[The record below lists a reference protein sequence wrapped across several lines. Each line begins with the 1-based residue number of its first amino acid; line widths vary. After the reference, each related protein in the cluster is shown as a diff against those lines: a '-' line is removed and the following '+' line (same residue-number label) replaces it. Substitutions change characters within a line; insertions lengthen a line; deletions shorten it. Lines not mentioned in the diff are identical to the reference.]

1 VSHRPNLPIFALES
15 RILAMFIAVCS
26 WSTAARAQNPVT
38 TFPKNYSLAFSN
50 SAVAVIRVHYGPHE
64 KIGLHDHSETPTVY
78 VYLSDSGP
86 VRFQHVEEKSFALTR
101 PPTVKGAFRVS
112 PGRLERHTV
121 ENMGDASSDFLR
133 VELKQIPLGGLESF
147 RGKAP
152 HSLLQSQNSVE
163 FTGPSLEI
171 HRVVCVGSLAC
182 SVKPSAAPSLI
193 IAFTSLYLAAGVA
206 EKEGEKLEAGA
217 VRWLP
222 SSEAAA
228 VRPDAA
234 SPAHLLRILIPTAQK

>member
-1 VSHRPNLPIFALES
+1 MVNRCSRTKSSYDLPKKLQPRP
-15 RILAMFIAVCS
+15 R
-26 WSTAARAQNPVT
+26 
-38 TFPKNYSLAFSN
+38 N

-64 KIGLHDHSETPTVY
+64 KIGVHYHSETTTVY

-86 VRFQHVEEKSFALTR
+86 VRFAHVEEKSFALTR

-112 PGRLERHTV
+112 PGRLERHGV

-133 VELKQIPLGGLESF
+133 VELKQVPLGGLEPF

-152 HSLLQSQNSVE
+152 HSPLQSQNSVE
-163 FTGPSLEI
+163 FTAPALEI
-171 HRVVCVGSLAC
+171 QRIICGGSFAC
-182 SVKPSAAPSLI
+182 SVKPSSAPSLI
-193 IAFTSLYLAAGVA
+193 IAFTSLYLATEVA
-206 EKEGEKLEAGA
+206 EKQGEKLEAGA

-222 SSEAAA
+222 SSEAAT
-228 VRPDAA
+228 VRPNAA

>member
-1 VSHRPNLPIFALES
+1 VSHRPTPPVFGLKS
-15 RILAMFIAVCS
+15 RILAMLLAAGSC
-26 WSTAARAQNPVT
+26 STAAHAQNPVT
-38 TFPKNYSLAFSN
+38 TFPKNYSLIFSN

-101 PPTVKGAFRVS
+101 PPTAKGAFRVS
-112 PGRLERHTV
+112 PGRLERHSV
-121 ENMGDASSDFLR
+121 ENMGDVSSDFLR
-133 VELKQIPLGGLESF
+133 VELKQILLGGLEPF

-163 FTGPSLEI
+163 FTTPALEI
-171 HRVVCVGSLAC
+171 QRILCVGSLAC

-193 IAFTSLYLAAGVA
+193 IAFTPLYLATGVA
-206 EKEGEKLEAGA
+206 EKQGEKLEAGA

-222 SSEAAA
+222 SSEAAR
-228 VRPDAA
+228 VTPDAA
-234 SPAHLLRILIPTAQK
+234 SPAHLLRILIPTARM